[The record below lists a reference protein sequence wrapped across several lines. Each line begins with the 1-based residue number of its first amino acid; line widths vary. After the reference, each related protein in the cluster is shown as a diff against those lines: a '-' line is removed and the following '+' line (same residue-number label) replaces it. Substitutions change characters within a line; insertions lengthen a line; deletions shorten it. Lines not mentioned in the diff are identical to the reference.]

1 MALEPATV
9 STPKEKIEYT
19 CPMHPQIVRDAPGF
33 CPICGMALEPRT
45 VSVDEE
51 NVELIEMKRRFWV
64 AVALSQPL
72 LILGMS
78 EFISGDP
85 LRTFL
90 GARVATWIS
99 FVLAT
104 PVVLWGGWPF
114 FVRFWYSLVN
124 RSLNM
129 FTLIGLGVGVA
140 YIYSLI
146 ATVLPQIFPHSFR
159 SRVSDYNVGSIGP
172 GSGAESAEFNECC
185 NQGPARLS
193 TENCAPYWVRRN

>member
-85 LRTFL
+85 LRTFRSSF
-90 GARVATWIS
+90 GAVG
-99 FVLAT
+99 L
-104 PVVLWGGWPF
+104 
-114 FVRFWYSLVN
+114 SLCV
-124 RSLNM
+124 SG
-129 FTLIGLGVGVA
+129 T
-140 YIYSLI
+140 
-146 ATVLPQIFPHSFR
+146 HS
-159 SRVSDYNVGSIGP
+159 
-172 GSGAESAEFNECC
+172 
-185 NQGPARLS
+185 
-193 TENCAPYWVRRN
+193 